1 MLKNLELTQEMLDY
15 ITNNTN
21 ELHPIQKEILKYNKT
36 LGDLQRMQ
44 ISETQANFLQLI
56 IKITNAKNC
65 LEIGTFTGFSAL
77 TMALALPDDG
87 LVTTLDKDQKII
99 NTAIN
104 FFKKGNLDKKIL
116 PIVAPALDTLK
127 KMVKDNKIFDLIF
140 IDADK
145 GNYINYFNTSLHLIK
160 SGSIVIV
167 DNVLWHGDAYNKNK
181 NDKQTNTIREFNSYV
196 KNDKRVEKFIIPL
209 GDGLMVCRKL

>member
-1 MLKNLELTQEMLDY
+1 MFKNLELTQEMLDY

-21 ELHPIQKEILKYNKT
+21 ELHPIQKEILEYNKT

-44 ISETQANFLQLI
+44 ISETQANFLQLL
-56 IKITNAKNC
+56 IKITNVKNC

-77 TMALALPDDG
+77 SMALALPDDG
-87 LVTTLDKDQKII
+87 QLITLDKDQKII
-99 NTAIN
+99 DKAIS

-116 PIVAPALDTLK
+116 PIVSPALDTLK
-127 KMVKDNKIFDLIF
+127 TMIHDNKVFDLIF

-145 GNYINYFNTSLHLIK
+145 GNYINYFNSSLDLIK

>member
-15 ITNNTN
+15 IKNNTN

-36 LGDLQRMQ
+36 LGHLQRMQ
-44 ISETQANFLQLI
+44 ISETQANFLQLL

-77 TMALALPDDG
+77 SMALALPDDG
-87 LVTTLDKDQKII
+87 QIITLDNDKKII
-99 NTAIN
+99 DKAMN
-104 FFKKGNLDKKIL
+104 FFKKGSLDKKIL

-127 KMVKDNKIFDLIF
+127 KMIHNNKIFDLIF

-145 GNYINYFNTSLHLIK
+145 GNYINYFNSSLDLIE
-160 SGSIVIV
+160 SGSVVII

-196 KNDKRVEKFIIPL
+196 KSDRRVEKFIIPL

>member
-15 ITNNTN
+15 IANNTN

-145 GNYINYFNTSLHLIK
+145 GNYINYFNSSLDLIK
-160 SGSIVIV
+160 SRSIVIV
-167 DNVLWHGDAYNKNK
+167 DNVLWHGKAYNKNK
-181 NDKQTNTIREFNSYV
+181 NDKQTNTIREFNSYI

>member
-145 GNYINYFNTSLHLIK
+145 GNYINYFNSSLDLIK
-160 SGSIVIV
+160 SRSIVIV
-167 DNVLWHGDAYNKNK
+167 DNVLWHGDTYNKNK

>member
-15 ITNNTN
+15 IENNTN
-21 ELHPIQKEILKYNKT
+21 EFHPIQKEILKYNKT

-56 IKITNAKNC
+56 IKITNIKNC

-87 LVTTLDKDQKII
+87 LVITLDKDQKII

-127 KMVKDNKIFDLIF
+127 KMIKDNKIFDLIF

-145 GNYINYFNTSLHLIK
+145 GNYINYFNSSLDLIK

-209 GDGLMVCRKL
+209 GDGLTVCRKL

>member
-1 MLKNLELTQEMLDY
+1 MLKNLELTQEMLEY
-15 ITNNTN
+15 ISNNTN

-145 GNYINYFNTSLHLIK
+145 GNYINYFNSSLDLIK
-160 SGSIVIV
+160 SRSIVIV
-167 DNVLWHGDAYNKNK
+167 DNVLWHGKAYNKNK
-181 NDKQTNTIREFNSYV
+181 NDKQTNTIREFNSYI

>member
-1 MLKNLELTQEMLDY
+1 MLKNLELTQEMLNY

-56 IKITNAKNC
+56 IKITNIKNC
-65 LEIGTFTGFSAL
+65 LEIGTFTGFSAF
-77 TMALALPDDG
+77 TMALALPEDG
-87 LVTTLDKDQKII
+87 LVITLDKDQKVI

-127 KMVKDNKIFDLIF
+127 KMIKDNKIFDLIF

-145 GNYINYFNTSLHLIK
+145 GNYINYFNSSLDLIK

-209 GDGLMVCRKL
+209 GDGLMICRKL

>member
-1 MLKNLELTQEMLDY
+1 MLKNLELTQKMLDY
-15 ITNNTN
+15 IINNTN

-36 LGDLQRMQ
+36 LGHLQRMQ
-44 ISETQANFLQLI
+44 ISETQANFLRLI
-56 IKITNAKNC
+56 IKITNVKKC

-77 TMALALPDDG
+77 SMALALPDDG
-87 LVTTLDKDQKII
+87 LVITLDKDKKI
-99 NTAIN
+99 TDKAMS
-104 FFKKGNLDKKIL
+104 FFKKGNIDKKIL

-127 KMVKDNKIFDLIF
+127 KMVKDNKVFDLIF

-145 GNYINYFNTSLHLIK
+145 GNYINYFNCSLDLIK
-160 SGSIVIV
+160 SGSVVII
-167 DNVLWHGDAYNKNK
+167 DNVLWHGDVYNKNK

-196 KNDKRVEKFIIPL
+196 KNDRRVEKFIIPL

>member
-1 MLKNLELTQEMLDY
+1 MLKNLELTQEMLEY
-15 ITNNTN
+15 ISNNTN

-56 IKITNAKNC
+56 IKITNIKNC

-87 LVTTLDKDQKII
+87 LVITLDKDQKII

-127 KMVKDNKIFDLIF
+127 KMIKDNKIFDLIF

-145 GNYINYFNTSLHLIK
+145 GNYINYFNSSLDLIK

>member
-145 GNYINYFNTSLHLIK
+145 GNYINYFNSSLDLIK
-160 SGSIVIV
+160 SRSIVIV
-167 DNVLWHGDAYNKNK
+167 DNVLWHGKAYNKNK
-181 NDKQTNTIREFNSYV
+181 NDKQTNTIREFNSYI

>member
-15 ITNNTN
+15 IKNNTN

-127 KMVKDNKIFDLIF
+127 KMIKDNKIFDLIF

-145 GNYINYFNTSLHLIK
+145 GNYINYFNSSLDLIK

>member
-145 GNYINYFNTSLHLIK
+145 GNYINYFNSSLDLIK
-160 SGSIVIV
+160 SGSVVII

>member
-1 MLKNLELTQEMLDY
+1 MLDY
-15 ITNNTN
+15 IANNTN

-56 IKITNAKNC
+56 IKITNVKNC

-77 TMALALPDDG
+77 TMALALPDNG
-87 LVTTLDKDQKII
+87 LVITIDRDQKII

-145 GNYINYFNTSLHLIK
+145 GNYINYFNSSLDLIK
-160 SGSIVIV
+160 SRSIVIV
-167 DNVLWHGDAYNKNK
+167 DNVLWHGKAYNKNK
-181 NDKQTNTIREFNSYV
+181 NDKQTNTIREFNSYI